1 MSLRVPPQ
9 TLHALRNDLKF
20 DSVVYALEI
29 PWRIDDMKFRFNCPH
44 CHGLDTSVHPKTNLG
59 RCFSC
64 QKNLNNIDLVMA
76 RRGYSFR
83 KAVDWLLAV
92 KIVLEDEDGRRLLL
106 CQASRSRMK

>member
-1 MSLRVPPQ
+1 MSLRLPPE

-29 PWRIDDMKFRFNCPH
+29 KWRIDDMKFRFICPH

-64 QKNLNNIDLVMA
+64 QKNFNTIDLVMA
-76 RRGYSFR
+76 RRGYPFR
-83 KAVDWLLAV
+83 KAVCWLLTLRNL
-92 KIVLEDEDGRRLLL
+92 LETDDGRSLVLM
-106 CQASRSRMK
+106 QASRNRMK